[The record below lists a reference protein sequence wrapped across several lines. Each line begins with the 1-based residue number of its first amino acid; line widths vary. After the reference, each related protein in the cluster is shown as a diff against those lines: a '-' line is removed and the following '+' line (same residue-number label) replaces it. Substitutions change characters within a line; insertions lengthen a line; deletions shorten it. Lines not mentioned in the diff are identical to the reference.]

1 MSKVLVVVDCG
12 RVGSRAPWLK
22 LDGTMEPRLLL
33 LLSVEVVDLGME
45 ILKLDVDV
53 HEDGVSTT

>member
-33 LLSVEVVDLGME
+33 LSVEVVDLGMV